1 MHPDLLSLYA
11 MMLHS
16 RLFEEA
22 VAQLWHSGVISGE
35 MHLGTG
41 EEAIAAGV
49 VSQLQEGDAMALDHR
64 GTPPLLMR
72 GVDPVLIL
80 RELLGLP
87 GGLCGGQGGH
97 MHLFSKEH
105 LAASSGI
112 VGASGPAGVGF
123 ALAAQYLRPG
133 SIAVSFFGDG
143 AINQGMLM
151 ESLNLASVW
160 KLPLIFVCKD
170 DNWSITTESRLMT
183 GGNLAERVHGF
194 DLPYLETDGRD
205 VRLVWQAAQH
215 AILTA
220 RAGHGPTFLHVH
232 CVHLEGHF
240 LGYQL
245 IRLARNPLK
254 EMPKVSA
261 AMTDAFLRPGGGS
274 LPERLVGVKTVVD
287 SLLATLRDPR
297 RKSEN
302 DPLVRTR
309 SQLIAEGIPLQ
320 EIEAQ
325 AAGQIDRVLATALEQ
340 ASV

>member
-1 MHPDLLSLYA
+1 

-41 EEAIAAGV
+41 EEAIAAGI
-49 VSQLQEGDAMALDHR
+49 VSQLQDGDSLALDHR

-72 GVDPVLIL
+72 GVDPILIL

-87 GGLCGGQGGH
+87 DGLCSGQGGH

-105 LAASSGI
+105 LAATSGI

-151 ESLNLASVW
+151 EALNLASVW
-160 KLPLIFVCKD
+160 KLPIIFVCKD

-183 GGNLAERVHGF
+183 GAGLDERVHGF
-194 DLPYLETDGRD
+194 GLPYLETDGRD
-205 VRLVWQAAQH
+205 VRLVWQAAQR
-215 AILTA
+215 AIQSA
-220 RAGHGPTFLHVH
+220 RSGHGPTFIHAQ
-232 CVHLEGHF
+232 CVHLEAHF

-245 IRLARNPLK
+245 LRLARNPLK

-261 AMTDAFLRPGGGS
+261 GMTGAFLRPGGGS
-274 LPERLVGVKTVVD
+274 LKERLVGVKTVVD

-297 RKSEN
+297 REAKN
-302 DPLVRTR
+302 DPLVHTR
-309 SQLIAEGIPLQ
+309 SLLTSEDTRLQ

-325 AAGQIDRVLATALEQ
+325 VAGQIDRVLATALEQ
-340 ASV
+340 ASG